1 MVRLNKLFAYFICG
15 ASVCLLL
22 SINSPV
28 FVHAKASVASK
39 PVLAQAQPPSA
50 NPVTTTPDSSLP
62 KPPPHQGKPVAVS
75 VGVYISNL
83 DNIDQATETYK
94 LSGYLSAKWTD
105 PRLIFNPKELG
116 VDYIAYK
123 PGEIW
128 EPYLTKVNAVDE
140 NQPNDVA
147 LDVKPDGTVQYSERF
162 DVTLSGRFHFSLFPF
177 DSQMLQMIIE
187 SFEYDKN
194 QVIFLVDKQQ
204 SGWGEDEFLSL
215 SEWQIRGFSIS
226 TSLREYVPDKTEYSR
241 VTFGLKVKRN
251 PEFYIWKIL
260 LPLLLIDII
269 SWSVFWI
276 DAKKD
281 FGSQIGL
288 GMTSLLTAIA
298 YSFTISNI
306 LPRVAYLT
314 LIDSFILLSYIFIFS
329 LICVVVLLHYFISF
343 REQPDIALAIQKK
356 CRWIYPLGFVVVN
369 LLVFA
374 FLFLSQ

>member
-15 ASVCLLL
+15 AVCLLL
-22 SINSPV
+22 SVNFPV
-28 FVHAKASVASK
+28 FVHAKAAVAPK

-50 NPVTTTPDSSLP
+50 NPATRVTTPDSSLP
-62 KPPPHQGKPVAVS
+62 KPPPHQGKPVEVT
-75 VGVYISNL
+75 VGVYISDL
-83 DNIDQATETYK
+83 DNIDQTTETYEV
-94 LSGYLSAKWTD
+94 SGYLSAKWTD

-215 SEWQIRGFSIS
+215 SEWQILGFSIS

-298 YSFTISNI
+298 YSFTISSS

-314 LIDSFILLSYIFIFS
+314 LIDYFILLSYIFIFS
-329 LICVVVLLHYFISF
+329 LICVVVLLHHFIEF
-343 REQPDIALAIQKK
+343 RAQPDTALAIQKN
-356 CRWIYPLGFVVVN
+356 VV
-369 LLVFA
+369 
-374 FLFLSQ
+374 